1 MKELTLKYDEFGID
15 SDIENY
21 LLTLKGIK
29 NAKFDED
36 KNEVFI
42 EYDPNLI
49 TIKLILME
57 IDLFINTNS
66 SSLFGFDKH
75 SNNKLLDYEII
86 INDLCC
92 EFCLKGNIEDLIL
105 IDGIESAKTDY
116 NYQSNKRNV
125 KISIKYDNNLINIE
139 KIKELEKEFNE

>member
-1 MKELTLKYDEFGID
+1 M
-15 SDIENY
+15 
-21 LLTLKGIK
+21 
-29 NAKFDED
+29 
-36 KNEVFI
+36 FI

-57 IDLFINTNS
+57 INLFINTNS

-75 SNNKLLDYEII
+75 SNNKLLDYEIV

-105 IDGIESAKTDY
+105 IDGIENAKTDY
-116 NYQSNKRNV
+116 DYNKSKRNV
-125 KISIKYDNNLINIE
+125 KIFIKYDDNLVNME
-139 KIKELEKEFNE
+139 KIKKLEKEFNE

>member
-1 MKELTLKYDEFGID
+1 MKELTLKYDEYCIY

-29 NAKFDED
+29 SAKFNEN
-36 KNEVFI
+36 KSEVFI

-49 TIKLILME
+49 TIKLILIE

-66 SSLFGFDKH
+66 PSLFGFDKH
-75 SNNKLLDYEII
+75 SNNKLLDYEIV

-92 EFCLKGNIEDLIL
+92 EYCLKGNIEDLIL
-105 IDGIESAKTDY
+105 IDGIESARTDY
-116 NYQSNKRNV
+116 DYQSNKRNV
-125 KISIKYDNNLINIE
+125 KIFIKYDNNLVDIN
-139 KIKELEKEFNE
+139 KIKELEKEFNT